1 MFPLDF
7 RQTAVTADLQ
17 SEKLLLFVYTGQHFL
32 SKNTGTVFIRQI
44 LTSVVYRR
52 QILTSIDDRRQNLT
66 NIDDRRQNLTYIHGD
81 RLYTSDS
88 DAYRLEISESSD
100 VYRR

>member
-17 SEKLLLFVYTGQHFL
+17 SEKLLLFVYTGQNFL
-32 SKNTGTVFIRQI
+32 SKNTGTVFI
-44 LTSVVYRR
+44 R